1 MTLAVIRNGLLWGPW
16 GDGLGGVILAKAHF
30 ESYLETSNKLTLIR
44 RRPLFSVLQ
53 TVQKANGF

>member
-1 MTLAVIRNGLLWGPW
+1 MDCCWGPW
-16 GDGLGGVILAKAHF
+16 GDGLGGVILAKARF